1 MLDPP
6 WDVVSTRTSGRP
18 LGSNKE
24 PFRGEAL
31 RKAEGGVR
39 VEDGEDHLCGED
51 NGGVGRRVASILISL
66 AGVAGLFVLMGA
78 YGHGPTGPTIIME
91 SHICEYMDPQSR
103 FGNFAIMGPF
113 VCLAALARFLSRSP
127 DLIIR

>member
-6 WDVVSTRTSGRP
+6 WDIVSPRTSGRP

-39 VEDGEDHLCGED
+39 VEDGEDHLCEED
-51 NGGVGRRVASILISL
+51 NGGVGRRVASIFISL

-78 YGHGPTGPTIIME
+78 YGHGPTGPTMHSPIME
-91 SHICEYMDPQSR
+91 GHICEYMDPQSR

-113 VCLAALARFLSRSP
+113 VCLAALARFCRGHMT
-127 DLIIR
+127 